1 MDVQVVQVQL
11 YTRLDSFLETKKQV
25 NQLDSSISFWFENA
39 GLDPQNGRVNKDLVH
54 LHESILTKKSYL
66 WS

>member
-39 GLDPQNGRVNKDLVH
+39 GLDTQNGRVNKGLVH